1 MSRFS
6 HALKQDL
13 YAAQMKFSSESKYD
27 LSAVMGN
34 LAGVAAAMGKLI
46 KSDMLT
52 PVEELQYFRGQLNSH
67 LDWQNEAYN
76 CDSEDAAMARKIVND
91 LTETSHLL

>member
-6 HALKQDL
+6 YALKQDL
-13 YAAQMKFSSESKYD
+13 YAAQMRFSSENKYV

-34 LAGVAAAMGKLI
+34 LADVADAMGKLI

-52 PVEELQYFRGQLNSH
+52 SVEELEYFRSHLNSH
-67 LDWQNEAYN
+67 LDWQDADDDYKF
-76 CDSEDAAMARKIVND
+76 EDAAIARKIVND
-91 LTETSHLL
+91 LTETSHLV